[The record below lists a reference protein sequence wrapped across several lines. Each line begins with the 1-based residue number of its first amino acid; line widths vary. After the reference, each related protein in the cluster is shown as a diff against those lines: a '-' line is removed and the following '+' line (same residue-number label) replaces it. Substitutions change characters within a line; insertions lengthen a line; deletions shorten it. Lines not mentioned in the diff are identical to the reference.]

1 MKPTNICIVGIGAIG
16 GSVAAALSGLPGV
29 TVTAVAR
36 GETLDAL
43 RRRGLTVVG
52 SDGSVKHVD
61 LEATDRPARLG
72 RQDILVLATKGQALP
87 KVAPALAPLVDDDT
101 VILPLLNG
109 VPWWY
114 FSHLDGPASGFR
126 PASVDPEGIV
136 SRHLPPDQVVAAV
149 VHLSASS
156 PLPATVSRGKGN
168 QLIVGDPGGRRPD
181 AVAKVRT
188 LLSAGGFDVEVSAEI
203 HRDVWY
209 KLWGNLCLNPV
220 SALTRAT
227 VDAIAADPGVRELCT
242 RMMGEA
248 AAVSE
253 RFGIRIDASADDRIA
268 VAGKLGRFKTSM
280 LQDAEAGRRLEL
292 APLLGA
298 VCEIADH
305 LGVPVPMTRTVLG
318 LAGLLDQSLVN
329 RP

>member
-1 MKPTNICIVGIGAIG
+1 LTTRICIVGIGAIG
-16 GSVAAALSGLPGV
+16 GCVAGALSTLPEV
-29 TVTAVAR
+29 ELTAVAR
-36 GETLDAL
+36 GATLDSL
-43 RRRGLTVVG
+43 KRRGLTVADNDAVR
-52 SDGSVKHVD
+52 HVEF
-61 LEATDRPARLG
+61 EATDHPATLG
-72 RQDILVLATKGQALP
+72 RQDVLIIATKGQALP
-87 KVAPALAPLVDDDT
+87 KLAPELAPLVDRNT

-114 FSHLDGPASGFR
+114 FAHLDGPAAGFQ
-126 PASVDPEGIV
+126 PASVDPEGVV
-136 SRHLPPDQVVAAV
+136 SRHLPPAQVIGAV
-149 VHLSASS
+149 VHFSASS

-168 QLIVGDPGGRRPD
+168 QMIIGDPDGGRPD
-181 AVAKVRT
+181 AVALARR
-188 LLSAGGFDVEVSAEI
+188 LLSAAGFDVEVSSRI

-227 VDAIAADPGVRELCT
+227 VDAIAADPDARALCT
-242 RMMGEA
+242 RVMAEA

-253 RFGIRIDASADDRIA
+253 RFGIGIDASADDRIA

-280 LQDAEAGRRLEL
+280 LQDAESGRRLEI

-305 LGVPVPMTRTVLG
+305 LGVAVPYTRSLLG
-318 LAGLLDQSLVN
+318 LARLLDQSLVN
-329 RP
+329 RR